1 MIIKGR
7 VVRIFDDEKVAIN
20 LGREHGIARGKTIWF
35 RAPPTEIEDP
45 ETEELLGS
53 YSYLKATGKVIAVA
67 EKFAIVGALPREEQ
81 TIPLG
86 AQFGGLGG
94 WNTPT
99 VTKRLPGHLPVRD
112 LQADPI
118 PGGSDIGIGDSVEAE
133 VDEEAKSRSAEPANG
148 AGQSN

>member
-20 LGREHGIARGKTIWF
+20 LGREHGLGRGKRIWF

-45 ETEELLGS
+45 ETEELLGT
-53 YSYLKATGKVIAVA
+53 YSHLKATGKVLAVA
-67 EKFAIVGALPREEQ
+67 EKFAIVGPLPRREE
-81 TIPLG
+81 TVPLG
-86 AQFGGLGG
+86 ARFGGLGG

-99 VTKRLPGHLPVRD
+99 VTKELPGSFPVKE

-118 PGGSDIGIGDSVEAE
+118 PGGSDIGVGDSVEAE
-133 VDEEAKSRSAEPANG
+133 VDGEAESREAEPSNG
-148 AGQSN
+148 ASTSA